1 MKALGYSK
9 HAIAMK
15 YLMYAFIAGILG
27 SVLGCALGM
36 YIFPSVIFNAWNL
49 MYNLPGLQ
57 FVLQPGLMLL
67 ASGLVIGV
75 TMLAAFAAVY
85 KELMEVPSQ
94 LMRPKAPKIG
104 KKILLERVP
113 MLWSRFSFTWKVT
126 ARNIFRYKKRFFMT
140 VIGIAGCS
148 ALLVA
153 GFGIQDSISDIVTKQ
168 YEEIFN
174 YDAAVTFDTDA
185 TIAEK
190 ADALQRLQD
199 NDKVEEVIG
208 VGQSAVTVSDDG
220 EDSSVTVVVPS
231 DIDQFAD
238 YTALRHRGDTD
249 QIALSDDGAL
259 ISEKLAMNLGLS
271 AGDTLTITDGDG
283 IEREVKIADVV
294 ENYVGHYLYMSPSYY
309 RTVFAE
315 RQTNTAAYLKLTE
328 AGLQDESGLG
338 QELMQDEQIASVSFY
353 SGLADSF
360 QDTISS
366 LSFVVVVLVIAAGL
380 LAFVVLYNLT
390 NVNISERIREIA
402 TIKVLGFYDREVGSY
417 VFRETIFL
425 TIIGALAGLLLGIGL
440 HSLIMSLAEMESVMF
455 GRNIDWLSFV
465 ISFLITMLFSCV
477 VNLFM
482 YRKLMK
488 VQMVESLKSV
498 E

>member
-1 MKALGYSK
+1 MQQY
-9 HAIAMK
+9 
-15 YLMYAFIAGILG
+15 
-27 SVLGCALGM
+27 
-36 YIFPSVIFNAWNL
+36 
-49 MYNLPGLQ
+49 
-57 FVLQPGLMLL
+57 FVNEPLC
-67 ASGLVIGV
+67 
-75 TMLAAFAAVY
+75 
-85 KELMEVPSQ
+85 
-94 LMRPKAPKIG
+94 IG
-104 KKILLERVP
+104 KPVLLDDAQSHHILHVMRMKE
-113 MLWSRFSFTWKVT
+113 
-126 ARNIFRYKKRFFMT
+126 
-140 VIGIAGCS
+140 
-148 ALLVA
+148 
-153 GFGIQDSISDIVTKQ
+153 
-168 YEEIFN
+168 
-174 YDAAVTFDTDA
+174 
-185 TIAEK
+185 
-190 ADALQRLQD
+190 
-199 NDKVEEVIG
+199 
-208 VGQSAVTVSDDG
+208 G
-220 EDSSVTVVVPS
+220 E
-231 DIDQFAD
+231 
-238 YTALRHRGDTD
+238 

-338 QELMQDEQIASVSFY
+338 QELMQDEQISSVSFY

-425 TIIGALAGLLLGIGL
+425 TIIGAWPDCSWA
-440 HSLIMSLAEMESVMF
+440 
-455 GRNIDWLSFV
+455 
-465 ISFLITMLFSCV
+465 
-477 VNLFM
+477 
-482 YRKLMK
+482 
-488 VQMVESLKSV
+488 
-498 E
+498 